1 MQEPHSQGEQCY
13 LRKQPNRN
21 FHKDETLASEEE
33 GISTSEIIGYAIVT
47 ISLVIFSIVFA
58 KVILKIRRTCGH
70 KISNKEYNDTED
82 TAFKGNQEPSLPSN
96 RAFKDISQHSDCT
109 LDEAM
114 KKAKEN
120 YETLSAIR
128 QNTIP
133 G

>member
-1 MQEPHSQGEQCY
+1 M
-13 LRKQPNRN
+13 
-21 FHKDETLASEEE
+21 
-33 GISTSEIIGYAIVT
+33 
-47 ISLVIFSIVFA
+47 
-58 KVILKIRRTCGH
+58 CGH
-70 KISNKEYNDTED
+70 KIRNKEYNDTED
-82 TAFKGNQEPSLPSN
+82 TAFKGDQETSLPSN
-96 RAFKDISQHSDCT
+96 RAFEDISQHSDST